1 MAQPMAGSCEE
12 RMYIKK
18 RSGSRRNPPRSYTV
32 MTPRLTSVVI
42 RLEMATKTSASTLA
56 PPVIFMRQLRSRSS
70 WLLSSEKRLS
80 ITSVCLSIF
89 ASIFASMA
97 LLASLISWRTKS
109 LVARE
114 SSRPSILPML
124 RSCLLTVS
132 STSIGPVSL
141 NTIQNIAQ
149 VSYFIQQAP
158 RLQSRSA
165 GIFNH
170 NGSAA
175 TKYG

>member
-1 MAQPMAGSCEE
+1 
-12 RMYIKK
+12 MYINK
-18 RSGSRRNPPRSYTV
+18 RSGSRRNPARSYTV

-89 ASIFASMA
+89 ASMA

-132 STSIGPVSL
+132 STSIGLVSL